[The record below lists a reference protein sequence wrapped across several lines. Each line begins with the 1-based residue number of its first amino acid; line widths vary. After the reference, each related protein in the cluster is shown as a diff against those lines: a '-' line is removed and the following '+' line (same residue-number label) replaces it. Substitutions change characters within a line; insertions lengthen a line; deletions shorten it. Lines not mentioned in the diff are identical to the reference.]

1 MMLIWYILFSVLLST
16 LQPAVHVGQRVLIE
30 VSRGKIVAGEIVQ
43 QDLDIVVIRDR
54 NGELVT
60 IDLNEITRVVP
71 LVTGGEEVTGAIE
84 LRDGRRFYGT
94 ILKDEFE
101 EVILKVEGVKMTFK
115 RDQVNRVYIDPP
127 FEESYELMLNSISLT
142 NETQFRFLI
151 EWLLHKDQIDIAKS
165 HLDESMLDTPAIN
178 SLRRRLDLKIR
189 GRGLQESQEKE
200 SPAALS
206 VPSES
211 KKLSR
216 ILTQDE
222 VNLIRAYESSS
233 KQPPP
238 LTFSEDVREKLLH
251 DYSDDPR
258 LKSGTFLRNRI
269 IDGSDQELFQ
279 IIRELRAEKYYSA
292 LLSIEEP
299 DSLRRFR
306 KDVHDDW
313 LINRCGTNACHG
325 GIDSGIFL
333 LHQKPI
339 HDDRTRYA
347 NLLTIVRLEVDPAWP
362 ILNFNEPDQSL
373 LIQYGLH
380 KKIADKPHPEVK
392 GWKPVPELGR
402 IDEYQAAIAWIRSMR
417 QVPRP
422 QYPIEYALP
431 HHKVEVPT
439 K

>member
-1 MMLIWYILFSVLLST
+1 MLFIHVLILVFLNTFHPT
-16 LQPAVHVGQRVLIE
+16 LGVGDRVLIE
-30 VSRGKIVAGEIVQ
+30 VSRGKVVAGEIIQ
-43 QDLDIVVIRDR
+43 QEGDVVVIRER

-60 IDLNEITRVVP
+60 IDLDEVTRVVP
-71 LVTGGEEVTGAIE
+71 LVTGGEEVTGAVE

-101 EVILKVEGVKMTFK
+101 EVILKVEGVKMTFM
-115 RDQVNRVYIDPP
+115 RDQVQRVYIDPP

-142 NETQFRFLI
+142 NESQFRFLI

-165 HLDESMLDTPAIN
+165 HLDESMLETPAIN
-178 SLRRRLDLKIR
+178 SLRRRLDLKMR
-189 GRGLQESQEKE
+189 GRGLPESQEKKN
-200 SPAALS
+200 PVALS

-216 ILTQDE
+216 ILTQEE

-258 LKSGTFLRNRI
+258 LKSGTFLRNRV

-279 IIRELRAEKYYSA
+279 IIRELRAEKYYSE
-292 LLSIEEP
+292 LVSIDEP

-306 KDVHDDW
+306 EDVHDDW

-339 HDDRTRYA
+339 HDDRARYA
-347 NLLTIVRLEVDPAWP
+347 NLLTLERLEVDPAWP

-380 KKIADKPHPEVK
+380 RKIADKPHPEVK
-392 GWKPVPELGR
+392 SWNPVPELGR
-402 IDEYQAAIAWIRSMR
+402 IDEYQATIAWIRSMR

-431 HHKVEVPT
+431 IQKGEVPT

>member
-1 MMLIWYILFSVLLST
+1 MT
-16 LQPAVHVGQRVLIE
+16 L
-30 VSRGKIVAGEIVQ
+30 
-43 QDLDIVVIRDR
+43 
-54 NGELVT
+54 
-60 IDLNEITRVVP
+60 
-71 LVTGGEEVTGAIE
+71 
-84 LRDGRRFYGT
+84 
-94 ILKDEFE
+94 
-101 EVILKVEGVKMTFK
+101 
-115 RDQVNRVYIDPP
+115 
-127 FEESYELMLNSISLT
+127 
-142 NETQFRFLI
+142 
-151 EWLLHKDQIDIAKS
+151 
-165 HLDESMLDTPAIN
+165 
-178 SLRRRLDLKIR
+178 
-189 GRGLQESQEKE
+189 
-200 SPAALS
+200 
-206 VPSES
+206 
-211 KKLSR
+211 
-216 ILTQDE
+216 
-222 VNLIRAYESSS
+222 
-233 KQPPP
+233 
-238 LTFSEDVREKLLH
+238 
-251 DYSDDPR
+251 
-258 LKSGTFLRNRI
+258 
-269 IDGSDQELFQ
+269 Q

-339 HDDRTRYA
+339 RDDRARYA
-347 NLLTIVRLEVDPAWP
+347 NLLTLVRLEVDPAWP

-392 GWKPVPELGR
+392 GWNPVPELGR

-422 QYPIEYALP
+422 QYPIEYAVP